1 MINTGKRTR
10 FLLVGVPKSRLSKE
24 QIIKDME
31 ELWSLVMT
39 LGNAEIVDALVQ
51 RADRPDNAT
60 FIGRGKVEELYEKV
74 KNEQID
80 VVVINNIV
88 KAQQLHN
95 VKMKLFSANE
105 KIEVWDR
112 VDLIL
117 FIFSLHAHTAEA
129 KLQIDLAKMHHMGP
143 RIYGMGKVLSNQAAG
158 IGAVGIGE
166 TNTELMKRHWRSA
179 INKVQ
184 EQLDKLSAEKE
195 HQLERRKRLGLET
208 VSIVGYTNA
217 GKTAL
222 FNRLTGKSNLTENIL
237 FATLDSAVGKL
248 YLPTAKKEIF
258 ITDTIGFIK
267 NLPPTLIQAFTST
280 LIESIHADILL
291 HVIDASDEDMKYKIS
306 VVEKIL
312 HDLKIQN
319 KHKIYIFNKM
329 DKAIYPKNELAA
341 EYDIYTPIFISAS
354 KNEGIDEVKNC
365 IDSLSLSATTQN
377 KNNL

>member
-1 MINTGKRTR
+1 MINTGKKTR

-24 QIIKDME
+24 QIIKDLQ

-60 FIGRGKVEELYEKV
+60 FIGRGKVDELYEKV

-80 VVVINNIV
+80 VVVINSIV

-195 HQLERRKRLGLET
+195 QQLERRKRLGLET
-208 VSIVGYTNA
+208 VSIIGYTNA

-222 FNRLTGKSNLTENIL
+222 FNRLTGKKNLTENVL

-267 NLPPTLIQAFTST
+267 NLPPTLIKAFTST
-280 LIESIHADILL
+280 LMESIHADIVL

-329 DKAIYPKNELAA
+329 DKAIYPKNELSA

-354 KNEGIDEVKNC
+354 KNEGVEEVKNC
-365 IDSLSLSATTQN
+365 IDSLSLSA
-377 KNNL
+377 KA